1 MKFCPA
7 TVRGLKWGEL
17 IVAHWQFRPLNP
29 NETSGASISDDNFAD
44 EERTNVE
51 ILVRETLQNPLDARS
66 SDDVV
71 RVEYKLVTVELA
83 DSEFARSIFSDDWIK
98 HFRAGELID
107 SDERPPHMTFLL
119 IEDFGT
125 TGLEGCYTDSSCEGS
140 TENWNAF
147 WFREGEGAKTTKSNG
162 GAGQGKITLY
172 LASRLRSVFALT
184 KRKSDGMELL
194 FGCCRFKRNYK
205 LPGDN
210 SRWAKEARWGATID
224 HRELARPIDSAPML
238 SAMKTEMGLTR
249 STQSGTTFMVPMPD
263 SEITEVTLR
272 NAVVNEFF
280 FAINRGRLVVK
291 IGGTTLD
298 ASSIAAAADSMGKDC
313 RLTKSYREFLALT
326 AQSTGEIATATARET
341 WSQETKLTPAV
352 FEESELAVLKEKF
365 GGSELVSVD
374 FPIPVKKK
382 QPKETSVA
390 KFRVF
395 LQQDENAEQSQEL
408 FVRQDLGI
416 DGEKRLKAARTISPV
431 MALTFIQDPKLSDLL
446 VAAEEPT
453 HRNWNAKRPKV
464 VALYSSPN
472 DSLNA
477 VRNAALRLVQLIS
490 PEGKRDETAL
500 AVYFADPSDEP
511 TKRTGGGGATA
522 ETPKGDPPLPEDI
535 PKAKPKP
542 IAVRLL
548 DDGFEIRGKAADGF
562 TFPIDCN
569 VTLAY
574 ATAVGDAFR
583 LWDAADFWIADENAH
598 PRLHLD
604 VSELTTNLNVMSFRL
619 NSENSWLSVTGFDR
633 NRQLE
638 IRTRYQE
645 VPDGSDNEDN

>member
-1 MKFCPA
+1 M
-7 TVRGLKWGEL
+7 
-17 IVAHWQFRPLNP
+17 AHWQFRPLNP

-44 EERTNVE
+44 EERTSVE
-51 ILVRETLQNPLDARS
+51 ILVRETLQNPLDARNGDS
-66 SDDVV
+66 VV
-71 RVEYKLVTVELA
+71 RVEYKLVTVELT
-83 DSEFARSIFSDDWIK
+83 SSGFARSIFSDDWIK
-98 HFRAGELID
+98 HFRAGELIATG
-107 SDERPPHMTFLL
+107 ERPPMMTFLL

-125 TGLEGCYTDSSCEGS
+125 TGLEGSYTDSSCEGS

-172 LASRLRSVFALT
+172 LASQLRSVFALT
-184 KRKSDGMELL
+184 KRKSDGAELL
-194 FGCCRFKRNYK
+194 FGCCRFKRNYR
-205 LPGDN
+205 LPDDSN
-210 SRWAKEARWGATID
+210 RWAKEARWGATSD
-224 HRELARPIDSAPML
+224 HRQLAEPIVSTPMLNGVKSELGLARG
-238 SAMKTEMGLTR
+238 TEA
-249 STQSGTTFMVPMPD
+249 GTTFMVPMPD
-263 SEITEVTLR
+263 SDITETALR

-280 FAINRGRLVVK
+280 FAISRGRLAVK
-291 IGGTTLD
+291 IGGTMLD
-298 ASSIAAAADSMGKDC
+298 ASSVAAVADRMGNHC
-313 RLTKSYREFLALT
+313 RLSKGYREFLATT
-326 AQSTGEIATATARET
+326 AQSAGEVATVTAKECWSREA
-341 WSQETKLTPAV
+341 KLAPAA
-352 FEESELAVLKEKF
+352 FDEAELAVLKEKF
-365 GGSELVSVD
+365 SGSELVSVD
-374 FPIPVKKK
+374 FQIAVKRKE
-382 QPKETSVA
+382 PKETEIA

-416 DGEKRLKAARTISPV
+416 DGERRLKAARTICPV

-464 VALYSSPN
+464 VGMYYSPN
-472 DSLNA
+472 DALSA

-500 AVYFADPSDEP
+500 AVYFADPSAEP

-522 ETPKGDPPLPEDI
+522 ETQNGDPPPPVDI

-542 IAVRLL
+542 ISVKVL
-548 DDGFEIRGKAADGF
+548 DDGFEIHGSAAEGF
-562 TFPIDCN
+562 NFPLDCK

-583 LWDAADFWIADENAH
+583 LWDAADFWIGDEAAYQ
-598 PRLHLD
+598 RLHSD
-604 VSELTTNLNVMSFRL
+604 VSALTTSLNVMSFRL
-619 NSENSWLSVTGFDR
+619 NSEHSWLSVTGFDR